1 MEVILKGDAKEIAAF
16 VVAIQE
22 RREDSVFE
30 CSNRNCDNLVKED
43 RERIKIELRAALG
56 SDSYIC

>member
-30 CSNRNCDNLVKED
+30 CSNQNCDNLVKED